1 MICLIFPLCA
11 FVLNYRKACVSDIL
25 FCMFLCATGMGN
37 YYNEVYQ
44 IGGTIVP
51 ADIYLAIFVF
61 SYLLIYR
68 VRCIS
73 KKTIYIFMLG
83 IFMFLI
89 GLLGG
94 NQLGQILR
102 DVKVFIYFFSA
113 YLYIKKRKDDL
124 NFLRVTICTLMIIVI
139 FTAMFCAV
147 DFITYG
153 ITGISD
159 GLIRRTFGIGIAQYG
174 LAATIVICIP
184 FKEQIQK
191 RIGNFG
197 YYLIQFVLVFLCVV
211 SYTRSVWVQLVA
223 SVMLYIA
230 ICVIASTKTIM
241 KRKLAK
247 SVLSLV
253 FVAIMLIVVYN
264 YFKSNYTA
272 LFNTIISRV
281 ESISAMGTGEVVGNN
296 YDTLGYR
303 LDDVKSYGYK
313 YINIRILWGWGF
325 GDVLESG
332 YSAIVEN
339 SFLYYSWKYGVIGTI
354 VLGYKVIANII
365 SKIRTRSS
373 VSIAVAV
380 SLSMY
385 YISGGMS
392 GHLNKYYI
400 LPLIAYLIVV
410 DFRKIKSMLEER
422 RQWKRDCFHT
432 MYDVIE
438 EKKSEK

>member
-25 FCMFLCATGMGN
+25 FCVFLCATGMGN
-37 YYNEVYQ
+37 YYNEMHQ

-61 SYLLIYR
+61 AYLLIYR

-73 KKTIYIFMLG
+73 KKTVYIFMLG

-89 GLLGG
+89 GILDG

-102 DVKVFIYFFSA
+102 DAKVFIYFFTA
-113 YLYIKKRKDDL
+113 YLYIKKRKDDPS
-124 NFLRVTICTLMIIVI
+124 FLRATINSLIAIVI
-139 FTAMFCAV
+139 FTALFCTI

-153 ITGISD
+153 TTGISD
-159 GLIRRTFGIGIAQYG
+159 GQIRRTFGIGIAQYG

-184 FKEQIQK
+184 FKEHIQK
-191 RIGNFG
+191 KIGFFG
-197 YYLIQFVLVFLCVV
+197 YYLIQFVLVFLCIV
-211 SYTRSVWVQLVA
+211 SYTRSVWVQLAA
-223 SVMLYIA
+223 SVILYIA
-230 ICVIASTKTIM
+230 ICMIVSTETVT
-241 KRKLAK
+241 KRKFIK
-247 SVLSLV
+247 SVLSFG
-253 FVAIMLIVVYN
+253 FVALMLIVAYN

-272 LFNTIISRV
+272 LFNMIMLRV
-281 ESISAMGTGEVVGNN
+281 ESISAMGTGEVVANN
-296 YDTLGYR
+296 YDTIGYR
-303 LDDVKSYGYK
+303 LDIVKLYGNK
-313 YINIRILWGWGF
+313 FTNIRILWGWGF
-325 GDVLESG
+325 GDMREGG

-365 SKIRTRSS
+365 SKIKTRLS
-373 VSIAVAV
+373 VSIAVAI

-385 YISGGMS
+385 YVSGGMS

-410 DFRKIKSMLEER
+410 DFRKIKSMLEE
-422 RQWKRDCFHT
+422 
-432 MYDVIE
+432 
-438 EKKSEK
+438 S